1 MMALRNIRVD
11 EDPVLR
17 KKAKK
22 VDKFNPRLHGL
33 LDDMAETMYAA
44 PGVGLAA
51 PQVGML
57 KRAIV
62 FDIDENLFEMVNPV
76 ITKTEGEQI
85 EIEGC
90 LSVPGKYG
98 RVERP
103 EKITVEYQDRYG
115 DKHILDAEGLKAV
128 VICHETDHLD
138 GKLFTDLVIEYLTPE
153 ELEESGEEFDEAL

>member
-1 MMALRNIRVD
+1 MALRNIRVD

-22 VDKFNPRLHGL
+22 VDRFNGKLHSI
-33 LDDMAETMYAA
+33 LDDMAETMYSA

-51 PQVGML
+51 PQVGIL
-57 KRAIV
+57 KRVAI
-62 FDIDENLFEMVNPV
+62 FDIDEQLYEMVNPV

-98 RVERP
+98 RVQRP
-103 EKITVEYQDRYG
+103 EKVVVEYQDRNG
-115 DKHILDAEGLKAV
+115 NKQIMETEGLKAV
-128 VICHETDHLD
+128 VVCHETDHLD
-138 GKLFTDLVIEYLTPE
+138 GKLFTDIVIEYISLE
-153 ELEESGEEFDEAL
+153 ELEESGEEIDEIL

>member
-1 MMALRNIRVD
+1 MALRNIRVD

-17 KKAKK
+17 KIAKK
-22 VDKFNPRLHGL
+22 VDRFNGRLHGL
-33 LDDMAETMYAA
+33 LDDMAQTMYAA

-57 KRAIV
+57 KRVIV
-62 FDIDENLFEMVNPV
+62 FDIDEQLYEMINPV

-98 RVERP
+98 RVQRP
-103 EKITVEYQDRYG
+103 EKVTVEYQDRNG
-115 DKHILDAEGLKAV
+115 KAITLEAEGLKAV
-128 VICHETDHLD
+128 SSATRRTI
-138 GKLFTDLVIEYLTPE
+138 LTAGFS
-153 ELEESGEEFDEAL
+153 LI

>member
-1 MMALRNIRVD
+1 MALRNIRVD

-22 VDKFNPRLHGL
+22 VDRFNSRLHRL

-51 PQVGML
+51 PQVGIL
-57 KRAIV
+57 KRVVV
-62 FDIDENLFEMVNPV
+62 FDIDEQIYEMINPV

-98 RVERP
+98 RVQRP
-103 EKITVEYQDRYG
+103 AEVTVEFQDRNG
-115 DKHILDAEGLKAV
+115 ESHTMTADGMKAV
-128 VICHETDHLD
+128 VICHETDHLV
-138 GKLFTDLVIEYLTPE
+138 GRLFTDMVIEYLTPE
-153 ELEESGEEFDEAL
+153 EIEESDEEFDEAL